1 MGKFKT
7 FLNEQET
14 EGVVTLTDI
23 KALLAELTED
33 EIDELGA
40 YLFTEF
46 FDSEEDSIED
56 FYFSTADVISM
67 IEDLGEEMYEDIYD
81 MLSIP
86 EHGEED
92 EDVVDFDTHHAADEI
107 DNDDQTNEGVSRVV
121 QTKNINRKKRKFM
134 KKSLTQLRKEAPARR
149 IEMRKTFAKRKRYM
163 RANATKLAAYK
174 KMRGNLIKSGKHHVK
189 LRKKSGGTV

>member
-14 EGVVTLTDI
+14 EGVVTLADI
-23 KALLAELTED
+23 KAMLAELTED

-67 IEDLGEEMYEDIYD
+67 IEDLGEEMYEEIYD
-81 MLSIP
+81 MLDIP

-92 EDVVDFDTHHAADEI
+92 EDVVDFDTHHADGEI
-107 DNDDQTNEGVSRVV
+107 DNDDQTNEGVSRVL

-149 IEMRKTFAKRKRYM
+149 IEMRKTFSKRKRYM
-163 RANATKLAAYK
+163 RANSTKLAAYK
-174 KMRGNLIKSGKHHVK
+174 KMRGNLVKGGKHHVK
-189 LRKKSGGTV
+189 LRKRSGTTN